1 MFLQTKKRFKTKVAF
16 HYCSTATLALGM
28 GIAYAALNCGLPSAE
43 ISLSL
48 IIPAFNSTHM
58 TLMPF
63 FNAWFHFIEFFQ
75 D

>member
-1 MFLQTKKRFKTKVAF
+1 MVESRHVFTNKKRFKTKVAF

-48 IIPAFNSTHM
+48 IIPAFNSPPT
-58 TLMPF
+58 
-63 FNAWFHFIEFFQ
+63 
-75 D
+75 